1 MLVQCF
7 THDGPPG
14 TRLMSQT
21 EELQSS
27 LYSLIL
33 QCGQK
38 AKKKKREI
46 LVLQYSIFPMEGIWR
61 VSNVLIITQDNYFTE
76 IIIIFRVSRE
86 NYFTAFK

>member
-38 AKKKKREI
+38 AKKKKERDI
-46 LVLQYSIFPMEGIWR
+46 GSPIFHFSHGRHMESVKW
-61 VSNVLIITQDNYFTE
+61 ITQDNYFTE